1 MRFIFSNNLKA
12 IRIYYL
18 TYRDT
23 LFCRK
28 RLHDLFGQIEKEFE
42 NLYAENLACRFLIKG
57 YYFELKLFIT

>member
-1 MRFIFSNNLKA
+1 MISL
-12 IRIYYL
+12 
-18 TYRDT
+18 RDT

-57 YYFELKLFIT
+57 YCFELKLFIT